1 MARPAM
7 ARAKLAPTYQPTKVK
22 IMPKTTKALDLFKEG
37 GRPHILEG
45 RYVVQATPITL
56 EHTDA
61 CSNQRVVQARLPGD
75 SRESWGT
82 DIPVPGDVHLLSVE
96 ELDKAVLDF
105 FNRWPD
111 ALAPCPACGTMT
123 WNRKH
128 FHSAYRDE
136 KCGDC
141 WFKAFD
147 EEMEK
152 MRLQDLD
159 EQRQQDIAQ
168 YHNGM
173 RYRTSAVIHPKNG
186 DDFFVDLF
194 TAERLTTEQARA
206 ELRRKYRD
214 AALIEVAPIYQ
225 LPSH

>member
-1 MARPAM
+1 
-7 ARAKLAPTYQPTKVK
+7 
-22 IMPKTTKALDLFKEG
+22 MPKVTKALDLFKEG
-37 GRPHILEG
+37 GRQHILEG
-45 RYVVQATPITL
+45 RYIVQATPVTI

-61 CSNQRVVQARLPGD
+61 CYTQKVVHARLPGD

-82 DIPVPGDVHLLSVE
+82 DIPLPGDIHLIMAD

-111 ALAPCPACGTMT
+111 ALAPCPSCGTMT

-128 FHSAYRDE
+128 FPSQYRDE
-136 KCGDC
+136 RCGDC

-147 EEMEK
+147 AEMEV
-152 MRLQDLD
+152 MRAQELD

-168 YHNGM
+168 YHKGM
-173 RYRTSAVIHPKNG
+173 RYRVSACIHPHSG
-186 DDFFVDLF
+186 DDFFVDLYVS
-194 TAERLTTEQARA
+194 ERVTEEQARA
-206 ELRRKYRD
+206 ELRKKHRD
-214 AALIEVAPIYQ
+214 AALIEVALVYQ